1 MFKLYLCGVHPFV
14 YIQSKVKVHVRQQ
27 HIFQLIQDVSKSL
40 FRLRRRRIFSA
51 PRPSDL
57 ILFLFIYFLLYLLL
71 FHFIYFLDYYFVY
84 FHFIFLYNY
93 LILCIFWI
101 IVLFCYFIYLYF
113 IIVVYI
119 YILSV
124 LLFFIYNYYF
134 VRYQTCVWKLVD
146 ELLLTSENSFNTD
159 QNEFCWVMQSIFKIS
174 ASVAGEQC
182 WRVGHVVVWW

>member
-1 MFKLYLCGVHPFV
+1 MWWLS
-14 YIQSKVKVHVRQQ
+14 YICVEFTLLSTSKVIKVKVHVRQQ

-57 ILFLFIYFLLYLLL
+57 ILFIIIIFFVFIIISFCLFSGLL
-71 FHFIYFLDYYFVY
+71 F
-84 FHFIFLYNY
+84 
-93 LILCIFWI
+93 
-101 IVLFCYFIYLYF
+101 YF
-113 IIVVYI
+113 IILFI
-119 YILSV
+119 FILYFLYYYYFFV

-146 ELLLTSENSFNTD
+146 ELPLTSENSFNTD
-159 QNEFCWVMQSIFKIS
+159 QNEFCWVFKVS
-174 ASVAGEQC
+174 ASVTGEQC

>member
-1 MFKLYLCGVHPFV
+1 MWLRCHVYKLYLCGVHPFV

-57 ILFLFIYFLLYLLL
+57 ILFIIIIFFVFIIISFCLFSWLLFNFIILFISILYFLY
-71 FHFIYFLDYYFVY
+71 YYYF
-84 FHFIFLYNY
+84 F
-93 LILCIFWI
+93 
-101 IVLFCYFIYLYF
+101 
-113 IIVVYI
+113 
-119 YILSV
+119 V

-159 QNEFCWVMQSIFKIS
+159 QNEFCWVFKIS
-174 ASVAGEQC
+174 ASVTGEQC

>member
-1 MFKLYLCGVHPFV
+1 MWWLS
-14 YIQSKVKVHVRQQ
+14 YICVEFTLLSTSKVMKVKVHVRQQ
-27 HIFQLIQDVSKSL
+27 HIFQLIQDVLKSL

-57 ILFLFIYFLLYLLL
+57 ILFIFFFFCIY
-71 FHFIYFLDYYFVY
+71 YYF
-84 FHFIFLYNY
+84 
-93 LILCIFWI
+93 ILFIFWI
-101 IVLFCYFIYLYF
+101 IILFIILFIFILYF
-113 IIVVYI
+113 CIFIII
-119 YILSV
+119 FFV

-159 QNEFCWVMQSIFKIS
+159 QNEFCWVFKVS
-174 ASVAGEQC
+174 ASVTGEQC

>member
-1 MFKLYLCGVHPFV
+1 MWWLS
-14 YIQSKVKVHVRQQ
+14 YICVEFTLLSTSKVMKVKVHVRQQ

-57 ILFLFIYFLLYLLL
+57 ILFIIIIFFVFIIISFCLFSGLL
-71 FHFIYFLDYYFVY
+71 F
-84 FHFIFLYNY
+84 
-93 LILCIFWI
+93 
-101 IVLFCYFIYLYF
+101 YF
-113 IIVVYI
+113 IILFI
-119 YILSV
+119 FILYFCIFIIIFFV

-146 ELLLTSENSFNTD
+146 ELPLTSENSFNTD
-159 QNEFCWVMQSIFKIS
+159 QNEFCWVFKIS
-174 ASVAGEQC
+174 ASVTGEQC

>member
-1 MFKLYLCGVHPFV
+1 MVKLYLCGVHPFV

-27 HIFQLIQDVSKSL
+27 HIFQLIQDVLKSL

-57 ILFLFIYFLLYLLL
+57 ILFIFFFFCIY
-71 FHFIYFLDYYFVY
+71 YYF
-84 FHFIFLYNY
+84 
-93 LILCIFWI
+93 ILFIFWI
-101 IVLFCYFIYLYF
+101 IILFIILFIFILYF
-113 IIVVYI
+113 CIFIII
-119 YILSV
+119 FFV

-159 QNEFCWVMQSIFKIS
+159 QNEFC
-174 ASVAGEQC
+174 
-182 WRVGHVVVWW
+182 